1 MKRTL
6 SFLFAGLFGISGV
19 QAGVTLVSGFSQFN
33 RDGSSNTITSDL
45 GTTSLNWTLDN
56 VTWNSDGTWTTN
68 SANGTKTSLNVSSLG
83 LSGATGGKGYT
94 VNVNFLKAE
103 SLDNQDSILSMHTSD
118 PGASATVDSIMARYE
133 TGNKVGIV
141 NNGGSGN
148 RPNSGLSSAINFS
161 NPFSLTVS
169 VQAGGAYTLF
179 VTQNGTTQDLTWSGN
194 NHTGN
199 FTNLFIGS
207 WDALNTNECAATVSG
222 VSFWEGAATTA
233 DLPAIINVVPEP
245 AAASLGLFGLGALC
259 LRRRRK

>member
-1 MKRTL
+1 MKKTL
-6 SFLFAGLFGISGV
+6 SFLFAGLFGISGS
-19 QAGVTLVSGFSQFN
+19 QADVTLVSGFSRFDQPQ
-33 RDGSSNTITSDL
+33 GTNTIVSDL
-45 GTTSLNWTLDN
+45 GSSALNWTLDN

-68 SANGTKTSLNVSSLG
+68 PANGTKTSLDVSSLG

-103 SLDNQDSILSMHTSD
+103 NLNNQDSILSMHTSD
-118 PGASATVDSIMARYE
+118 PGASTTVDSIMARYE
-133 TGNKVGIV
+133 AGNKVGIV

-148 RPNSGLSSAINFS
+148 RPASGLSSAINFS
-161 NPFSLTVS
+161 DPFSLTVS

-179 VTQNGTTQDLTWSGN
+179 VTQNGTTQNLTWSGN

-207 WDALNTNECAATVSG
+207 WDALDTYECAATVSG

-245 AAASLGLFGLGALC
+245 AAASLSLLGLGALC